1 MQGLLGR
8 DALSEGRW
16 CRATFEGIQRVSVV
30 NVDVRRHVSAE
41 GRDRMANQSD
51 FDAFVLGRS
60 PALLRSAYLLVQDE
74 GLAEDL
80 LQTSLT
86 KAWFAW
92 GRIEEPEAYV
102 RKVMVTTSASWW
114 RRRWHRETP
123 TDVPQEPSSTIRR
136 EEPADAQDLWVA
148 IGHLP
153 RRQRAVVVLRYLEDR
168 SEVETASLM
177 GCSVGTVKSQ
187 CAKAL
192 TKLRLDRALAP
203 DVEEGSRS

>member
-1 MQGLLGR
+1 
-8 DALSEGRW
+8 
-16 CRATFEGIQRVSVV
+16 
-30 NVDVRRHVSAE
+30 
-41 GRDRMANQSD
+41 MADESD
-51 FDAFVLGRS
+51 FDAFVEGRS

-74 GLAEDL
+74 SLAEDL
-80 LQTSLT
+80 LQTALI

-102 RKVMVTTSASWW
+102 RRILVTTSASWW

-123 TDVPQEPSSTIRR
+123 TEVPGEPQAGTGG
-136 EEPADAQDLWVA
+136 EEPVNAQDLWVA

-168 SEVETASLM
+168 SEAETASLM

-192 TKLRLDRALAP
+192 VKLRSDVALVS
-203 DVEEGSRS
+203 DIEEGSRS

>member
-1 MQGLLGR
+1 
-8 DALSEGRW
+8 
-16 CRATFEGIQRVSVV
+16 
-30 NVDVRRHVSAE
+30 
-41 GRDRMANQSD
+41 MADESD
-51 FDAFVLGRS
+51 FDAFVEGRS

-80 LQTSLT
+80 LQTALI

-92 GRIEEPEAYV
+92 GRITEPEPYV
-102 RKVMVTTSASWW
+102 RRIMVTTSASWW

-123 TDVPQEPSSTIRR
+123 TAVPGEPQAGARG

-153 RRQRAVVVLRYLEDR
+153 PRQRAVVVLRYLEDR
-168 SEVETASLM
+168 SEAETASFM

-187 CAKAL
+187 CSKAL
-192 TKLRLDRALAP
+192 VKLRSDVALAS
-203 DVEEGSRS
+203 DVEEGSWS

>member
-1 MQGLLGR
+1 MADQ
-8 DALSEGRW
+8 SE
-16 CRATFEGIQRVSVV
+16 
-30 NVDVRRHVSAE
+30 
-41 GRDRMANQSD
+41 
-51 FDAFVLGRS
+51 FDAFVVDRS

-80 LQTSLT
+80 LQTALT

-92 GRIEEPEAYV
+92 KRIEDPEAYV
-102 RKVMVTTSASWW
+102 RRIMVTTSASWW
-114 RRRWHRETP
+114 RRRWTGETP
-123 TDVPQEPSSTIRR
+123 TDAPEPTYAAQLD
-136 EEPADAQDLWVA
+136 EPAGAQDLWVA

-168 SEVETASLM
+168 TEADTAALM

-192 TKLRLDRALAP
+192 AKLRSDGALQA
-203 DVEEGSRS
+203 DVEGSRA

>member
-1 MQGLLGR
+1 
-8 DALSEGRW
+8 
-16 CRATFEGIQRVSVV
+16 
-30 NVDVRRHVSAE
+30 
-41 GRDRMANQSD
+41 MADESD
-51 FDAFVLGRS
+51 FDAFVEGRS

-80 LQTSLT
+80 LQTALV

-92 GRIEEPEAYV
+92 GRIEDPEAYV
-102 RKVMVTTSASWW
+102 RRIMVTTSASWW

-123 TDVPQEPSSTIRR
+123 TEVHGEPPAGSGDH
-136 EEPADAQDLWVA
+136 EPADAQDLWVA

-187 CAKAL
+187 CSKAL
-192 TKLRLDRALAP
+192 VKLRSDVALAS
-203 DVEEGSRS
+203 DIEEGSRS

>member
-1 MQGLLGR
+1 
-8 DALSEGRW
+8 
-16 CRATFEGIQRVSVV
+16 
-30 NVDVRRHVSAE
+30 
-41 GRDRMANQSD
+41 MADESD
-51 FDAFVLGRS
+51 FDAFVEGRS

-80 LQTSLT
+80 LQTALI

-92 GRIEEPEAYV
+92 GRIQDPEAYV
-102 RKVMVTTSASWW
+102 RRIMVTTSASWW

-123 TDVPQEPSSTIRR
+123 TEVHGEPPAGSGDH
-136 EEPADAQDLWVA
+136 EPADAQDLWVA

-187 CAKAL
+187 CSKAL
-192 TKLRLDRALAP
+192 VKLRADVALAS
-203 DVEEGSRS
+203 DIEEGSRS